1 MEFLERIWDRLVKDF
16 GARFNPEQWSKSV
29 QHLFDS
35 LIVLLVAILV
45 IWFARRFLTRVEQ
58 RIESGRGANYRRRI
72 ETVTSLINSTV
83 KYAVYIAAGMA
94 ILGTWGLVDSASLAF
109 GTAAIGAAVGFGA
122 QGLVQ
127 DVITGL
133 SILAEDQLAVGDYV
147 EIGGKSGVV
156 EEIGLRVIK
165 LRDSLGVQHVIFNR
179 TIALVSN
186 FTAGAVQAV
195 VDVSL
200 EKADAADAAKKVAGR
215 VCQDLSAEIP
225 FFTEVPQVEGVQQSS
240 THDIFLRIRLRVLPQ
255 QQAIINEIFVD
266 RLKRAFAAENIVIPE
281 GRVRVVIVSDL
292 FTKQIGKV
300 KPSALPVEGSGTEKT
315 LEGAV

>member
-1 MEFLERIWDRLVKDF
+1 MDFLQRIWDKLLKDF
-16 GARFNPEQWSKSV
+16 GDRFNPDQWAKWG
-29 QHLFDS
+29 QHFFDS
-35 LIVLLVAILV
+35 LIVILLAIVV
-45 IWFARRFLTRVEQ
+45 IVLARRFFLRIEKRVEQ
-58 RIESGRGANYRRRI
+58 GRGANYRRRI
-72 ETVTSLINSTV
+72 ETVSSLVNSTV
-83 KYAVYIAAGMA
+83 KYAVYIAATMA
-94 ILGTWGLVDSASLAF
+94 ILSVWGAVDTASLAF
-109 GTAAIGAAVGFGA
+109 GSAAIGAAIGFGA

-165 LRDSLGVQHVIFNR
+165 LRDSLGVQHIIFNR

-200 EKADAADAAKKVAGR
+200 EKAESGEAAKKVAAQ

-240 THDIFLRIRLRVLPQ
+240 TGDIFLRIRLRVLPQ
-255 QQAIINEIFVD
+255 QQQTINELFVD
-266 RLKRAFAAENIVIPE
+266 RLKRAFAAENIAIPE
-281 GRVRVVIVSDL
+281 GRVRVIVVSDL
-292 FTKQIGKV
+292 FTKVMSKV
-300 KPSALPVEGSGTEKT
+300 KPSAMPRENNGGDKT

>member
-1 MEFLERIWDRLVKDF
+1 MEFLERIWERVLKNFSD
-16 GARFNPEQWSKSV
+16 RFNADQWAKSL
-29 QHLFDS
+29 QHVFDS
-35 LIVLLVAILV
+35 LVILLVAILA
-45 IWFARRFLTRVEQ
+45 IWLARRILLRIEQ
-58 RIESGRGANYRRRI
+58 KIESGRGASYRRRI
-72 ETVTSLINSTV
+72 ETVTSLVNSTV

-94 ILGTWGLVDSASLAF
+94 MLTVWGAIDTASLAF
-109 GTAAIGAAVGFGA
+109 GTAALGAAIGFGA

-165 LRDSLGVQHVIFNR
+165 LRDHLGVQHVIFNR

-200 EKADAADAAKKVAGR
+200 EKAEAGEAAKKVAGQ
-215 VCQDLSAEIP
+215 VCRDLAAEVP
-225 FFTEVPQVEGVQQSS
+225 FFTEVPLVEGVQQSS
-240 THDIFLRIRLRVLPQ
+240 TKDVFLRIRLCVLPQ
-255 QQAIINEIFVD
+255 QQAIVNELFVD
-266 RLKRAFAAENIVIPE
+266 RLKRAFTTENIAIPD

-292 FTKQIGKV
+292 FTKVMGRAKL
-300 KPSALPVEGSGTEKT
+300 SALPGESGGDKM